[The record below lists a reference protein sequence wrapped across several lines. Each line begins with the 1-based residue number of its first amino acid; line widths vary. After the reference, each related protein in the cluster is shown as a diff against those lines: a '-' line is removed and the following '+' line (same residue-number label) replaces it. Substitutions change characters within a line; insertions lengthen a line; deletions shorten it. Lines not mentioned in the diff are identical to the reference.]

1 MHVPIDEH
9 WYVCAQQLTPI
20 QLEKCMWN
28 SEIAGGI
35 DVVYNFGFII
45 IISLFFYLW
54 RYTSYGFTS
63 RLYMFPMH
71 GSIFV
76 LIYYSRDLD
85 LGCKI
90 SSDRCSIHHAL
101 RRESK
106 CFSFS
111 FRKKNQKQDLQ
122 FICIY
127 IYIYIYSCTHAFSF
141 LLPDSVLLIFY

>member
-35 DVVYNFGFII
+35 DAVYNFGFII

-76 LIYYSRDLD
+76 LIYYSWDLD
-85 LGCKI
+85 HGCKI

-111 FRKKNQKQDLQ
+111 FRKEIRNR
-122 FICIY
+122 ICSSSV
-127 IYIYIYSCTHAFSF
+127 YIYSCTHAFSF
-141 LLPDSVLLIFY
+141 LLPDSELLIFY